1 MTNIILTVAIPTYNR
16 LPYLKES
23 LTKIASQCEAY
34 PEIEVLVINN
44 CSTDGTELFVFGNL
58 RCNHPRLR
66 YIRNEMN
73 IGADAN
79 FIRCVEEARG
89 KYVWLFGDDEILCKD
104 GIKHVI
110 EALNY
115 YEMGFLLL
123 GNMRDSDPTKDKA
136 YISYS
141 EFMRIEGVRVA
152 IEYGFITRS
161 IFKRDLFDCTV
172 ARQYAATRSGHAYAT
187 RKRGGVF
194 VLNKPVIR
202 VRQYDRAPI
211 HDMTNANNMWLLQ
224 VNYLEFLG
232 VPFWKR
238 ARFVWEYTFM
248 GMVFRNLGKVKN
260 FVTCGKMKPN
270 ELNPVATTQE
280 QQSGSK

>member
-1 MTNIILTVAIPTYNR
+1 MTNIVLTVAIPTFNR

-23 LTKIASQCEAY
+23 LPEIANQCEQF
-34 PEIEVLVINN
+34 PDIEVLVINN
-44 CSTDGTELFVFGNL
+44 HSTDRTELFVGDL
-58 RCNHPRLR
+58 MRYHSRLR

-79 FIRCVEEARG
+79 FIRCVEEAKG

-104 GIKHVI
+104 GIKNVRD
-110 EALNY
+110 ALNHND
-115 YEMGFLLL
+115 MGFLLL
-123 GNMRDSDPTKDKA
+123 GNMRDSDPTEDKT
-136 YISYS
+136 YSSYS

-152 IEYGFITRS
+152 IEYGFLTRS
-161 IFKRDLFDCTV
+161 IFKRDLFDCNI
-172 ARQYAATRSGHAYAT
+172 ARKYAATRSGHAYAT
-187 RKRGGVF
+187 LKKGAVF

-202 VRQYDRAPI
+202 VRQYDRPPI

-224 VNYLEFLG
+224 VNYLKFLG

-238 ARFVWEYTFM
+238 IWFLWEYTFV

-260 FVTCGKMKPN
+260 FVT
-270 ELNPVATTQE
+270 
-280 QQSGSK
+280 GSRRNQTK